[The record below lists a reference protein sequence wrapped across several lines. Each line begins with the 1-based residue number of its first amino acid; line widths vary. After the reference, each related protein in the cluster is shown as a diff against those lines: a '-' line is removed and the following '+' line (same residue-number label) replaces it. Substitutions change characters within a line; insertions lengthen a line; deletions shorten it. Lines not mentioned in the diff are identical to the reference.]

1 MREFPGWLRRGGL
14 ITAALMA
21 AVSAGSADSSDSTAA
36 TSAEQTSVAQ
46 AGSAEAKASP
56 ENTSD
61 EALPAAVA
69 ARQAAP
75 GEARGLLAGLDTSL
89 RSVDLAEIHFD
100 TFDGGSILLSEISA
114 AGIERLIDA
123 IPPLDSA
130 RTLLPEER
138 QDRVG
143 EVRYISPAAVD
154 FLSAND
160 PVLGYVA
167 DDGQAYA
174 YSLGILNFH
183 EIVNDTLGGRAVV
196 ITYCPLCR
204 SGVVYERVLDG
215 RLLTFG
221 NTSALYQNDL
231 VMFDRETTSY
241 WFQTGGE
248 AVVGTLTG
256 ARLPVL
262 PSRIALYETWLAD
275 HPDTLVLSTETGFVR
290 RYEIDAF
297 AGYAEILE
305 RGRFPFPVEQA
316 VLDDD
321 RLPTPAIVL
330 ALDDGERAVV
340 YPLAELG
347 NAAIHDSF
355 AGQDLVIFSSLD
367 GPSGAVFAPQADGM
381 TLSFSWDDGAG
392 VDDETSSRW
401 NLGGRAIHGPL
412 AGGQLTALPSRS
424 AFWFS
429 IRAAFETI
437 DVVRE

>member
-1 MREFPGWLRRGGL
+1 MYAREIDGEEHTFGVSGKL
-14 ITAALMA
+14 IMNALVMY
-21 AVSAGSADSSDSTAA
+21 DH
-36 TSAEQTSVAQ
+36 QTRTLWSQFLGQGVE
-46 AGSAEAKASP
+46 GP
-56 ENTSD
+56 
-61 EALPAAVA
+61 
-69 ARQAAP
+69 
-75 GEARGLLAGLDTSL
+75 LAGT
-89 RSVDLAEIHFD
+89 
-100 TFDGGSILLSEISA
+100 
-114 AGIERLIDA
+114 RLEFVPVNHTQWRLWRDA
-123 IPPLDSA
+123 
-130 RTLLPEER
+130 
-138 QDRVG
+138 
-143 EVRYISPAAVD
+143 
-154 FLSAND
+154 
-160 PVLGYVA
+160 
-167 DDGQAYA
+167 
-174 YSLGILNFH
+174 
-183 EIVNDTLGGRAVV
+183 
-196 ITYCPLCR
+196 
-204 SGVVYERVLDG
+204 
-215 RLLTFG
+215 
-221 NTSALYQNDL
+221 
-231 VMFDRETTSY
+231 
-241 WFQTGGE
+241 
-248 AVVGTLTG
+248 
-256 ARLPVL
+256 
-262 PSRIALYETWLAD
+262 